1 MSRLLGDM
9 LPPGSSASCFAA
21 SCFAALPRLAADQLR
36 RHTDNDAKGD
46 GDGGDHGR
54 LAKCWQDIVIEGP
67 RRKCLP
73 YRSMLCRLTASG

>member
-9 LPPGSSASCFAA
+9 LPPGSSA

-67 RRKCLP
+67 RRKCP
-73 YRSMLCRLTASG
+73 GSMLCRLTASG